1 MNDLRTPHEVRAVMR
16 VIFSTASKVG
26 AEIITD
32 ESRLYELPPPVDNLG
47 LPRDG
52 TIEALIRDTGARA
65 LGVKICAM
73 FAPDL
78 VTPAALSLETFGS
91 LADLLHWHF
100 NSLAQSAAF
109 LAVCEGLNRN
119 PHNVS
124 IKTPLKHVDGVG
136 ALTFLHRT
144 RDFIRDRL
152 CNASGFDFTISQGGA
167 LMDAKTVATAMSA
180 VIDAVKGTS
189 CI

>member
-1 MNDLRTPHEVRAVMR
+1 VNDLRTPHEVRAVMR
-16 VIFSTASKVG
+16 VVFSTASKVG
-26 AEIITD
+26 AETITD
-32 ESRLYELPPPVDNLG
+32 ESRLYELPPPADNLG

-52 TIEALIRDTGARA
+52 TIDGLIRETGARL

-73 FAPDL
+73 FAPD
-78 VTPAALSLETFGS
+78 VVAPAALSLETFGS

-100 NSLAQSAAF
+100 NSLGQSAAF

-124 IKTPLKHVDGVG
+124 IKTPIKPVDGVG

-144 RDFIRDRL
+144 RDFIRDHL
-152 CNASGFDFTISQGGA
+152 CNATGFDFTNSQGAA
-167 LMDAKTVATAMSA
+167 LMDAKTVATALSA
-180 VIDAVKGTS
+180 VIDAVKGNS